1 MRNDIGRQSQ
11 RRYRS
16 VAAGQA
22 TAVLVFTRAAE
33 ATGLEPCHAH
43 LTKGDPP
50 VDIDAKPVACT
61 TPRRRA
67 TADGRWRQRAR
78 FAGAK
83 HLNRERA
90 RMRVKRIGWAGT
102 RTSEYDAMV
111 AFLQAVLG
119 LTTSQEGPDF
129 AAFQLPEGG
138 TFEVFGPRDQDHA
151 HFSTGPVV
159 GFVVDDLGAAV
170 RELEAAGVELLG
182 GQVDERGGGW
192 RHFRAPDGNVYELTS
207 G

>member
-1 MRNDIGRQSQ
+1 
-11 RRYRS
+11 
-16 VAAGQA
+16 
-22 TAVLVFTRAAE
+22 
-33 ATGLEPCHAH
+33 
-43 LTKGDPP
+43 
-50 VDIDAKPVACT
+50 
-61 TPRRRA
+61 
-67 TADGRWRQRAR
+67 
-78 FAGAK
+78 
-83 HLNRERA
+83 
-90 RMRVKRIGWAGT
+90 MRVKRIGWAGT
-102 RTSEYDAMV
+102 RTSEYLAMV
-111 AFLQAVLG
+111 AFLQGVLG
-119 LTTSQEGPDF
+119 LTTSQEGSDF

-159 GFVVDDLGAAV
+159 GFVVEDLTAAV